1 MLSRSVLARSSPLRL
16 SSALTTRVCSRSLNT
31 LRLAHPPRGTV
42 SWSSNLRRFSAASAA
57 LSTENRDDRRPS
69 HEPSGK
75 CYIANVSYEV
85 TAEQLKDAFSEFGNV
100 ASVKLLTT
108 EAGLPRGVG
117 FVQFESVADAV
128 HFVKSHEAD
137 PIFVLDRQLSVE
149 HAQRGRN
156 TSESAEP
163 SDTLMVLKFQGE
175 SEAEVRAMFSSY
187 ADNISAVR
195 FDKKEAGQPL
205 RKAFVQFRNVDVATE
220 AMDVFRNQN
229 ENTHIVYA
237 RQRQPPTRSYSLT
250 SRLSQYRSHST

>member
-1 MLSRSVLARSSPLRL
+1 M
-16 SSALTTRVCSRSLNT
+16 SL
-31 LRLAHPPRGTV
+31 V
-42 SWSSNLRRFSAASAA
+42 
-57 LSTENRDDRRPS
+57 
-69 HEPSGK
+69 
-75 CYIANVSYEV
+75 
-85 TAEQLKDAFSEFGNV
+85 
-100 ASVKLLTT
+100 TT

-195 FDKKEAGQPL
+195 FGTSDLSSFVLGIENVPFVDKKEAGQPL